1 MTTVPWCWTTYAPA
15 GRPPASAQ
23 PEPAV
28 ESDAWPERN
37 GQAVRPRDAGHPG
50 RGAYGSTY
58 WWNRFAERSGD
69 G

>member
-1 MTTVPWCWTTYAPA
+1 M
-15 GRPPASAQ
+15 
-23 PEPAV
+23 